1 MKNITKI
8 YGEKKAVNNITFDIP
23 ENSIYGLVGVNGAGK
38 TTIMRML
45 VGLTE
50 PTDGDICI
58 LDRIINKSNYT
69 HNKEVGYLPD
79 VPQFYNYMT
88 AIEYLNLCGEIS
100 GMNNIKSK
108 SYDVLEKVGL
118 EISKKKIGNY
128 SLGMKQ
134 RLGLAQALLNSP
146 KILICDEPTSALD
159 PLGRKEMLDLL
170 SSLKSSTTILFSTHI
185 LADIE
190 RICDDIAI
198 IDKGNLLFNGTIKS
212 LNNNYNSNTLA
223 ITFNSLEEQENFIK
237 NNDLLS
243 KIQFKT
249 KELSI
254 NIKHEDLLYIQK
266 EIFNLSINSN
276 IFPNKIEVIKPS
288 LENILIEVTK

>member
-1 MKNITKI
+1 
-8 YGEKKAVNNITFDIP
+8 
-23 ENSIYGLVGVNGAGK
+23 
-38 TTIMRML
+38 ML
-45 VGLTE
+45 VGLIQA
-50 PTDGDICI
+50 TDGDIFI
-58 LDRIINKSNYT
+58 FDKKSNYT

-88 AIEYLNLCGEIS
+88 ALEYLNLCGEIS
-100 GMNNIKSK
+100 NMNNITQK
-108 SYDVLEKVGL
+108 SYEILEKVGL

-146 KILICDEPTSALD
+146 RILICDEPTSALD

-170 SSLKSSTTILFSTHI
+170 SSLKSNTTILFSTHI

-198 IDKGNLLFNGTIKS
+198 IDNGNLLFNGTMES
-212 LNNNYNSNTLA
+212 LNNSYNSNTLSVV
-223 ITFNSLEEQENFIK
+223 FNSLDEQKEFLK
-237 NNDLLS
+237 CNDLSS
-243 KIQFKT
+243 KFQFNSN
-249 KELSI
+249 EFCI
-254 NIKHEDLLYIQK
+254 NIKHDDLTFIQK
-266 EIFNLSINSN
+266 EIFSSSINSN
-276 IFPNKIEVIKPS
+276 IFPSKIEVIKPS